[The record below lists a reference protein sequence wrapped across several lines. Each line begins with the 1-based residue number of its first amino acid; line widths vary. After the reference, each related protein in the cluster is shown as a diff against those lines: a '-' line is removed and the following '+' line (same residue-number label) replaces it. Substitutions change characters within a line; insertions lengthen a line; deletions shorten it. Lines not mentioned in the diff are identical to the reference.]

1 MKKNLGYKPITLK
14 IDKEI
19 SRERVTKVVD
29 IEKVWNEENVF
40 TTENTGFSWFL
51 KWGIKNMPV
60 NAKSK
65 TKWETNM
72 HNSNGKISKPL
83 IVLFRLDISC
93 TAVNLEKYN

>member
-51 KWGIKNMPV
+51 KV
-60 NAKSK
+60 
-65 TKWETNM
+65 
-72 HNSNGKISKPL
+72 
-83 IVLFRLDISC
+83 R
-93 TAVNLEKYN
+93 Y

>member
-1 MKKNLGYKPITLK
+1 MKKMYSPQK
-14 IDKEI
+14 ILD
-19 SRERVTKVVD
+19 SVD
-29 IEKVWNEENVF
+29 
-40 TTENTGFSWFL
+40 FL
-51 KWGIKNMPV
+51 KWGIKSMPV

-65 TKWETNM
+65 TKWETKM